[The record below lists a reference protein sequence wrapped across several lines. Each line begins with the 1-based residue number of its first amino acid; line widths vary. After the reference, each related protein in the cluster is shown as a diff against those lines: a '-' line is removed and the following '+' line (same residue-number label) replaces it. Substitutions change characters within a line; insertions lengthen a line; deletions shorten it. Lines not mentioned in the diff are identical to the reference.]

1 MAGDKELI
9 TAHDL
14 AAVLDL
20 SVDTIWKYTREKRIP
35 YVELGNK
42 QYRYK
47 LTEVINALAGSSFQ
61 ERAAQYNPMSTKKFT
76 YQDYLELPEEP
87 GYRFEVLEGLL
98 VKEPSPN
105 AIHQRVSRRLQRI
118 LEDYFWQYDPEGEIF
133 DAPLDVT
140 FHDLTVVQPDI
151 FYISGRQKQ
160 IVQETRIDGP
170 PALVVE
176 ILSPSN
182 SRKDRLQKLQ
192 IYQKVGVAHYWL
204 VDPEQKTLE
213 CFALR
218 DGVYALVAA
227 GMEGEI
233 VEHPDFAGLA
243 IDLSVI
249 FK

>member
-1 MAGDKELI
+1 M
-9 TAHDL
+9 
-14 AAVLDL
+14 
-20 SVDTIWKYTREKRIP
+20 
-35 YVELGNK
+35 
-42 QYRYK
+42 
-47 LTEVINALAGSSFQ
+47 
-61 ERAAQYNPMSTKKFT
+61 
-76 YQDYLELPEEP
+76 LP
-87 GYRFEVLEGLL
+87 
-98 VKEPSPN
+98 
-105 AIHQRVSRRLQRI
+105 
-118 LEDYFWQYDPEGEIF
+118 
-133 DAPLDVT
+133 